1 MKKCMRPVGALVW
14 AVLVACSGS
23 ASGQGPTL
31 PGGSPASFGRGRSLL
46 GPSLGASGAS
56 VDSSPGGAS
65 EEPVSGRAGPSVPRV
80 PAAATAPNRRSVGVP
95 EREGIAAPTAL
106 PLAEVPLFGP
116 LSLPAR
122 RDDPGP
128 PDGLTLDQAIERL
141 VRENLGLRARAF
153 ELPQADADIL
163 TAGLRANP
171 LVYFDSQL
179 IPYGTYSSQRPG
191 GPLQYDLNITY
202 PLDVTHKR
210 KARTLVA
217 ARARSVLQAQYQDAV
232 RLQLDNLYTAYSDV
246 LAARETIRFAEAAR
260 QGLGELLAR
269 TRGLHES
276 GTRTIADVSRIEAL
290 HEAAEVEVM
299 DAQEVLRGNNRTLGV
314 LLNIPG
320 ARAEALEVRGTLH
333 DVYPP
338 PPPVDAQIRLALEGR
353 PDLIA
358 YRLGVGRAEAE
369 VKLAVANRLS
379 DVYLLYQ
386 PYTFQNNAPFNK
398 QSATSWALGVT
409 VPLPIYNRNQ
419 GNIQRARLN
428 VGQSRVELAER
439 EQQAANEVRQAERQY
454 ALTRAAV
461 ERIEAKLL
469 PAARRVRDDAYR
481 LFVQGEEEAIVY
493 LNAQREFNEAARQYR
508 DMLVRHRRAMLRL
521 NTAVGQRLLP

>member
-1 MKKCMRPVGALVW
+1 
-14 AVLVACSGS
+14 
-23 ASGQGPTL
+23 
-31 PGGSPASFGRGRSLL
+31 
-46 GPSLGASGAS
+46 
-56 VDSSPGGAS
+56 
-65 EEPVSGRAGPSVPRV
+65 
-80 PAAATAPNRRSVGVP
+80 
-95 EREGIAAPTAL
+95 
-106 PLAEVPLFGP
+106 
-116 LSLPAR
+116 
-122 RDDPGP
+122 
-128 PDGLTLDQAIERL
+128 
-141 VRENLGLRARAF
+141 
-153 ELPQADADIL
+153 
-163 TAGLRANP
+163 
-171 LVYFDSQL
+171 
-179 IPYGTYSSQRPG
+179 
-191 GPLQYDLNITY
+191 
-202 PLDVTHKR
+202 VTHKR

-461 ERIEAKLL
+461 ERIEVKLL